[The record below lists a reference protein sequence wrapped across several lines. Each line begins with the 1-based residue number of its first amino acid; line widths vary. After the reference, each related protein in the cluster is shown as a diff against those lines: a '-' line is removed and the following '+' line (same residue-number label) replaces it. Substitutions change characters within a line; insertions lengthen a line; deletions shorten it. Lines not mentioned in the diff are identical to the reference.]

1 MIATGSIIYF
11 KQLSEA
17 NADKAKY
24 DILRK
29 VGVTPKEMKKGI
41 GKQIAFIFVAPL
53 DCRNL
58 AQYLCPQKATL
69 IFNVSDKLPLVMSM
83 AAYVLIY
90 VGYYFLTVRSYCNI
104 VRKN

>member
-1 MIATGSIIYF
+1 
-11 KQLSEA
+11 
-17 NADKAKY
+17 
-24 DILRK
+24 
-29 VGVTPKEMKKGI
+29 MKKGI

-53 DCRNL
+53 IVGIL
-58 AQYLCPQKATL
+58 HSIFALKTATL

>member
-1 MIATGSIIYF
+1 
-11 KQLSEA
+11 
-17 NADKAKY
+17 
-24 DILRK
+24 
-29 VGVTPKEMKKGI
+29 MKKDWQANCLYSCGTLI
-41 GKQIAFIFVAPL
+41 VVEFV
-53 DCRNL
+53 
-58 AQYLCPQKATL
+58 QYSCPQTATL

>member
-29 VGVTPKEMKKGI
+29 VGVTPKEMKKG
-41 GKQIAFIFVAPL
+41 
-53 DCRNL
+53 L
-58 AQYLCPQKATL
+58 A
-69 IFNVSDKLPLVMSM
+69 SKLPLSSWH
-83 AAYVLIY
+83 L
-90 VGYYFLTVRSYCNI
+90 
-104 VRKN
+104 